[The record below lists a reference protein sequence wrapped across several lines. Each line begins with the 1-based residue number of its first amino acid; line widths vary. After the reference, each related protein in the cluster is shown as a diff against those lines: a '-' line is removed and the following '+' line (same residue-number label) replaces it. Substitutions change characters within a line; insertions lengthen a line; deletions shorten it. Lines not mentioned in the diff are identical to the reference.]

1 MLFRSKAFGLV
12 VALTEIIKQAF
23 SLSGNGAR
31 GLGVLIGLIVGV
43 SYRASLAFPVDY
55 AGWFNAVMYGLLLGV
70 GAVGSYEV
78 VDGFVAKAGAR
89 GLVAPGSETPKD

>member
-1 MLFRSKAFGLV
+1 MDDAKAFGLV

-23 SLSGNGAR
+23 SLSGNWAR
-31 GLGVLIGLIVGV
+31 GLGVLIGLIAGV

-55 AGWFNAVMYGLLLGV
+55 AGWFNAVTYGLLLGI

-78 VDGFVAKAGAR
+78 VDRFVAKAGAR
-89 GLVAPGSETPKD
+89 APVAPSPETPKD

>member
-1 MLFRSKAFGLV
+1 MDDAKAFGLTV
-12 VALTEIIKQAF
+12 SLTEIIKQAF

-78 VDGFVAKAGAR
+78 VDGFVAKVGAKAQV
-89 GLVAPGSETPKD
+89 LPGSEAPKD